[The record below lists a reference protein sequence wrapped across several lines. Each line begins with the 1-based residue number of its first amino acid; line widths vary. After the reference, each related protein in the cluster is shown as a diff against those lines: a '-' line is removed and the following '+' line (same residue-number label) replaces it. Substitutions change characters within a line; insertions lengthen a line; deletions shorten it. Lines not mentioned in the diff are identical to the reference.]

1 VRRHLCAAAMG
12 TMRLR
17 VETGRQ
23 DLADAMGQTAL
34 TDFRCKA
41 EELK

>member
-1 VRRHLCAAAMG
+1 LCAAAVG

-23 DLADAMGQTAL
+23 DLADAMRQTAL
-34 TDFRCKA
+34 TDFRCQA
-41 EELK
+41 GELK